1 MATKKTLLEK
11 LFGVDQ
17 AKQVEASFKL
27 KTMSRYFKALD
38 EHNKEF
44 IKTGKIEN
52 SQELIDATNEFK
64 LLEINEKRKRRSSVN
79 SKNAAEPRKKDKPTK
94 KELEEFKDTFIYQRD
109 TEFGWKAKAQKKF
122 NISYQTLMIIIK

>member
-52 SQELIDATNEFK
+52 S
-64 LLEINEKRKRRSSVN
+64 
-79 SKNAAEPRKKDKPTK
+79 
-94 KELEEFKDTFIYQRD
+94 
-109 TEFGWKAKAQKKF
+109 
-122 NISYQTLMIIIK
+122 